1 MPRGMYLET
10 QYLYNEGKEVS
21 QIKQRLGIS
30 HFYQAPPRAATH
42 IGDPSCTHEGTS
54 SFVNPPVSVV
64 YQYPQQSFFLLQTLQ
79 QPYINT

>member
-1 MPRGMYLET
+1 MCLET

-30 HFYQAPPRAATH
+30 HFYQAPPRAATQ
-42 IGDPSCTHEGTS
+42 IGDPSWTLEGTS

-64 YQYPQQSFFLLQTLQ
+64 YQYQNNLSSYSKT
-79 QPYINT
+79 YNNINISTHTIF